1 MGPGS
6 PAAIDPELLKDKRK
20 SLVSPTLERP
30 RVVTGAA
37 GLARLGHSLVAR
49 SLHSAFSIGVVLE
62 WCQPW
67 FTVSYADGRRESVR

>member
-6 PAAIDPELLKDKRK
+6 PAAIDPELTKRK
-20 SLVSPTLERP
+20 SLGSPTLERP

-37 GLARLGHSLVAR
+37 GLARLGHLLVAH

-62 WCQPW
+62 
-67 FTVSYADGRRESVR
+67 